1 MRKIVLIRFTT
12 LSIYIDTVNALKLVQ
27 NSVVYYFIILKLEN
41 VPTLELTFACN
52 LIAPIKPKQASKNL
66 STTCI
71 KDHNCS
77 FCIPST
83 CKFVHL

>member
-12 LSIYIDTVNALKLVQ
+12 LSIYIDTVNASKLVQ

-71 KDHNCS
+71 KDHICS